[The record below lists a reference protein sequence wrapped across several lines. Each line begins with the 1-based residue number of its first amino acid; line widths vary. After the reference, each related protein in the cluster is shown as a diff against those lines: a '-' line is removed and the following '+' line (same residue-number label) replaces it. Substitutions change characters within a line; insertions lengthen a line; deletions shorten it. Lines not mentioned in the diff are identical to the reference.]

1 MVVSVLA
8 IRPATTAD
16 LGEVF
21 PRTRALNDHEGIAI
35 DDATLER
42 ALRELLASPEIG
54 VVWLVLHD
62 DAPIGYAI
70 TTYGYDLE
78 YGGRD
83 ATLTEL
89 WIDPTARGG
98 GAGARVIA
106 LLEPELDAR
115 GVHALHLQVRPENPA
130 MRLYERAG
138 FVTSPR
144 RVMTRRLGRP

>member
-1 MVVSVLA
+1 MFA
-8 IRPATTAD
+8 IRPATVGDLAD
-16 LGEVF
+16 VF
-21 PRTRALNDHEGIAI
+21 PCTRALNDHEGITI
-35 DDATLER
+35 DDARLER
-42 ALRELLASPEIG
+42 ALRELLENPAYG
-54 VVWLVLHD
+54 VVWLVLRD
-62 DAPIGYAI
+62 GARIGHAI

-89 WIDPTARGG
+89 WIEPSARGS
-98 GAGARVIA
+98 GAGAAVLA
-106 LLEPELDAR
+106 LLEPELAAR

-144 RVMTRRLGRP
+144 RVMTRRLSRP